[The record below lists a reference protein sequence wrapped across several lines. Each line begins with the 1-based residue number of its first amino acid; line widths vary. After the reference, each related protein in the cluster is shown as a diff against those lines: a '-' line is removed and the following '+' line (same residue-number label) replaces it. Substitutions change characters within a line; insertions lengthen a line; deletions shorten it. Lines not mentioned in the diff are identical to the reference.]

1 MNANDF
7 LPLTALDF
15 QVLALL
21 VQGPRHGYGLVRSAR
36 ERFPGQ
42 PVLEIGSLY
51 RIITRMLE
59 DGLIAEVE
67 KPEGVEASGRRRRF
81 YVATELGRAVLRAE
95 GERVRSLL
103 AAAEAL
109 SLGEAS
115 R

>member
-1 MNANDF
+1 MKADDF

-21 VQGPRHGYGLVRSAR
+21 VRGPLHGYGLVQSAR
-36 ERFPGQ
+36 ARFPEQ

-59 DGLIAEVE
+59 DGLIEEVG
-67 KPEGVEASGRRRRF
+67 KPAGVESSGRKRRF

-95 GERVRSLL
+95 AERVRSLL
-103 AAAEAL
+103 SAAEAL